1 MDNVIEKK
9 FLAYLM
15 YDKKYISKA
24 INTISITP
32 KHLPTVYKVY
42 KLVAKYFVKYGVIIS
57 DDAINSSFKKN
68 KIDDKTIVTYKSI
81 FSDIKYFN
89 TDEFSDGE
97 FESIC
102 DELEDNYKRLEV
114 LELAESII
122 TKGSNCSEKA
132 FDELKTQI
140 SKLSVS
146 LNTNKSNIKEEGSI
160 QERIKVRK
168 ERYEEIK
175 NNPSMIV
182 TYPTG
187 FTKIDDESGGFA
199 PSELIYIIGRKGD
212 GKSVLMLNLAHNMWK
227 KGLNVILFS
236 LEVPQEAYERRFDA
250 RAAGVSSNGLKFG
263 KLSDEEEEIYND
275 YLQKLSEG
283 LSIDGDKV
291 GAMYIIDVPSMCT
304 PSFLSEK
311 VKEVELKL
319 GITFQVVISDYAGIM
334 QPDMKFGELRL
345 DQAEIAL
352 ELKQYA
358 RTTDKVVITAAQMNR
373 IGKNQKKT
381 ETDAIAE
388 SDAIAD
394 HIDWGIAIRKVSDDV
409 GIMESFKTRDAAP
422 FEFHFN
428 RKFSKMLIE
437 ELDDDIQQWDSV

>member
-1 MDNVIEKK
+1 
-9 FLAYLM
+9 
-15 YDKKYISKA
+15 
-24 INTISITP
+24 
-32 KHLPTVYKVY
+32 
-42 KLVAKYFVKYGVIIS
+42 
-57 DDAINSSFKKN
+57 
-68 KIDDKTIVTYKSI
+68 
-81 FSDIKYFN
+81 
-89 TDEFSDGE
+89 
-97 FESIC
+97 
-102 DELEDNYKRLEV
+102 
-114 LELAESII
+114 
-122 TKGSNCSEKA
+122 
-132 FDELKTQI
+132 
-140 SKLSVS
+140 
-146 LNTNKSNIKEEGSI
+146 
-160 QERIKVRK
+160 
-168 ERYEEIK
+168 
-175 NNPSMIV
+175 
-182 TYPTG
+182 
-187 FTKIDDESGGFA
+187 
-199 PSELIYIIGRKGD
+199 
-212 GKSVLMLNLAHNMWK
+212 MLNLAHNMWK